1 MQKLFEAALGISS
14 PWYVK
19 EINFDVTNKS
29 LYIEVDFEAGSTFK
43 DESEGSDGKA
53 YKHRCL
59 HKYFMV

>member
-1 MQKLFEAALGISS
+1 
-14 PWYVK
+14 VK

-29 LYIEVDFEAGSTFK
+29 LYIEVDFEAGSIFK